1 MDPATEDR
9 GEGLDALAVVAD
21 PGLRDE
27 LREHLGRRVA
37 ALRFIDPGP
46 EAEAVSARLDLLVA
60 DLDRVP
66 VSTLVRWREDAPATS
81 RLLVTADRYRSADP
95 RLTTLEPLD
104 VLLRPLTPARIDLVL
119 HRLRERRVLLRE
131 NRVLRSHLDRL
142 SQDRRDASFP
152 VGISLEEME
161 RRLILRTLA
170 STSGNRAQAARI
182 LGVTPR
188 TLSNKLKLWKIRGL
202 LSESQF

>member
-1 MDPATEDR
+1 VH
-9 GEGLDALAVVAD
+9 ALAVVAD

-27 LREHLGRRVA
+27 LREHLGHKVS
-37 ALRFIDPGP
+37 ALRFVEPGP
-46 EAEAVSARLDLLVA
+46 KADEVSPSLDLLVA
-60 DLDRVP
+60 DLDGVG
-66 VSTLVRWREDAPATS
+66 VSTLERWRDDAPATS

-95 RLTTLEPLD
+95 RLTSLVPLD

-119 HRLRERRVLLRE
+119 HRLREYRGLLRE
-131 NRVLRSHLDRL
+131 NRVLRGHLDRL

-170 STSGNRAQAARI
+170 STSGNRAQAART